1 MHAIASY
8 NMHMNELEKKR
19 HSLAHLLAAAVLES
33 YPDAYLSLGPAIDNG
48 FYYDIDLKHPLSD
61 GDLKDIQKRMKKI
74 ANTWKHFDHK
84 VVTKDEALSFFS
96 VNPYKEELIR
106 EIAEKGEEITFYTSG
121 SFTDLCRGGHVDD
134 FSSINMDAWKLDRVA
149 GAYWRGNENNPMLT
163 RIYGLAFDTK
173 EDLDEYITKQE
184 EAKKRDHRKIG
195 KELGLFTFSEKVGS
209 GLPLFTPKGT
219 MIRNLVIKKIDEIQ
233 SPYGYQQVCIPHITK
248 SDLYKTSGHWDK
260 YKDDLFHVTGKSNVE
275 FVMKPMN
282 CPHHTQIYD
291 AEPRSYRD
299 LPLRYAETTMVYR
312 DEQAGELMGLSR
324 VRSIS
329 QDDGHIFCT
338 EEQIKEEVNNIVA
351 IIKKFY
357 TTMDMFHEGN
367 YWVSLSVR
375 DPQNLDK
382 YIGDNHLWD
391 KAESILEDIA
401 KENNLNYM
409 RVEGEAAFYGPKL
422 DFQFKDAIGREWQLG
437 TAQLDFVQPT
447 RFELTYTDQ
456 EGNKKTPVMIH
467 RAIAGSLERFM
478 SLAIEHFE
486 GYFPVWLAP
495 LQLAIIPI
503 KSDVHSTYATEVYT
517 SLASVGMR
525 VELWN
530 DDHEGFGKKVRKAK
544 TSKLPF
550 WIIIGDEEVSTQ
562 TLTIESKDGQQKG
575 ISIDDFINQI
585 KNQL

>member
-1 MHAIASY
+1 
-8 NMHMNELEKKR
+8 MNELEKKR

>member
-1 MHAIASY
+1 
-8 NMHMNELEKKR
+8 MNELEKKR

-96 VNPYKEELIR
+96 GNPYKEELIR

>member
-96 VNPYKEELIR
+96 GNPYKEELIR